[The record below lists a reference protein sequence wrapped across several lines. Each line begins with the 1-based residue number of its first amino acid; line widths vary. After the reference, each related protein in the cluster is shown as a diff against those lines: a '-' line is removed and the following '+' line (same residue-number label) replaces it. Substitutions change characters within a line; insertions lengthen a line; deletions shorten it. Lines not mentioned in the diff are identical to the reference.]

1 MPSRDRETERP
12 HLHVLVNR
20 PCRRGQCTLSA
31 SATHGTATTGF
42 GSRVFHHLRG
52 LGGLPHGVQLF
63 DAGIAG
69 LNALPYFEDCAKAVM
84 VDALSAGGPEGSVHR
99 MVPNDLAPPGG
110 ELSLHELGLPGLLA
124 ALGTVSSEPP
134 ELILIGAQIGPVQ
147 PFTIELSAPVLAA
160 VPAAAR
166 LVLREVEAG
175 PGAA

>member
-1 MPSRDRETERP
+1 M
-12 HLHVLVNR
+12 
-20 PCRRGQCTLSA
+20 
-31 SATHGTATTGF
+31 
-42 GSRVFHHLRG
+42 
-52 LGGLPHGVQLF
+52 QLF

-134 ELILIGAQIGPVQ
+134 ELILIGAQVGPVQ

-166 LVLREVEAG
+166 LVLRESEPVRVLPRPG
-175 PGAA
+175 PGPPRVRRCCRRGNASAAPG